1 MRYSKELLK
10 GSTSTLVL
18 SVLENKDLYGYKI
31 IRELEIR
38 SENAFEMSEGTLY
51 PILHALE
58 KEKMLDSYWNEV
70 DGRNRKY
77 YHITKKGKKEL
88 EAKKDEWTSFSAN
101 VNKVLNYA

>member
-1 MRYSKELLK
+1 MKYSKELLK
-10 GSTSTLVL
+10 GSTHLLVL
-18 SVLENKDLYGYKI
+18 AVLENKDLYGYKI

-58 KEKMLDSYWNEV
+58 KEKLLESYWEEF

-77 YHITKKGKKEL
+77 YHITKKGKKQLQEK
-88 EAKKDEWTSFSAN
+88 EAEWKSFSTN
-101 VNKVLNYA
+101 VNKVLGFA

>member
-1 MRYSKELLK
+1 MKYSKELLK

-38 SENAFEMSEGTLY
+38 SEKAFEMSEGTLY

-58 KEKMLDSYWNEV
+58 KEKLLEAYWNEV

-88 EAKKDEWTSFSAN
+88 AAKKEEWNSFASN
-101 VNKVLNYA
+101 VNRVLNYV

>member
-10 GSTSTLVL
+10 GSTSILVL
-18 SVLENKDLYGYKI
+18 SVLENKDLYGYRI

-58 KEKMLDSYWNEV
+58 KEKCLSAYWQEI

-77 YHITKKGKKEL
+77 YHITKKGKKVL
-88 EAKKDEWTSFSAN
+88 DDKKEEWKSFSTS
-101 VNKVLNYA
+101 VNKVLNFA